1 MTSHVAVFNRSIKAA
16 FCSLLN
22 PSRCSTALLIPLFCL
37 DHLCSVLMPA
47 SVSPMTFSRCFS
59 RFAGTNRMIQ
69 TGLRVAVS
77 ALIIDARSS
86 CGSVWFSAALL
97 TPLVH
102 DNDVFHRSSLDRQE
116 HLPVISSC

>member
-1 MTSHVAVFNRSIKAA
+1 VF
-16 FCSLLN
+16 
-22 PSRCSTALLIPLFCL
+22 SRFADTALLSRPPVQ
-37 DHLCSVLMPA
+37 CSDACQDFADDFL
-47 SVSPMTFSRCFS
+47 RCFS